1 MATLTI
7 SVGSGKRML
16 SLLRTSLSLALKE
29 REFNRADRE
38 PLFSGIPSELKPAR
52 NLLFGLSQQPLF
64 PAPAGL
70 VRWLKFNLVGGIGI
84 LVQLATL
91 ALLTHVFRWN
101 YLPATALAVE
111 AAVLHNFLWHERFT
125 WADRSSPNFG
135 QCLARLL
142 RFNLTTGT
150 VSIIG
155 NLAFMHLLV
164 GCIGVPPL
172 AANLTSIA
180 ACSLLNF
187 VVNDRLVFRK
197 NSSHSSA
204 LSQIGRD

>member
-1 MATLTI
+1 MRTLTV
-7 SVGSGKRML
+7 SAGRAKGML
-16 SLLRTSLSLALKE
+16 LLLRTWLSPAWKGRGFLHAS
-29 REFNRADRE
+29 RE
-38 PLFSGIPSELKPAR
+38 PLFSVVPSELAPAR
-52 NLLFGLSQQPLF
+52 HLLFGLSEQRLF

-70 VRWLKFNLVGGIGI
+70 VRWLKFNLVGGLGI

-91 ALLTHVFRWN
+91 DLLTRAFRWN
-101 YLPATALAVE
+101 YLAATALAVE

-125 WADRSSPNFG
+125 WADRISLNFS
-135 QCLARLL
+135 QCVSRLL

-155 NLAFMHLLV
+155 NLAFMQLLV

-172 AANLTSIA
+172 PANLTSIA

-187 VVNDRLVFRK
+187 VVNDRFVFRK
-197 NSSHSSA
+197 KAVNNSEN
-204 LSQIGRD
+204 